1 MRIPRKAVAVL
12 AKWSPSGHWSGSSGK
27 AGSASGR
34 LSQNT
39 CLRMAHTRPPRA
51 LGGCSSRGRTPRAM
65 AVSFLRGYGFFVV
78 GAKGWTGR
86 TAIPPYAMCQVAN
99 FTSLWNW
106 HGKRMQRVDPQLP
119 LWVRRA
125 RRPRLWSRRG
135 AVPPSGTAS
144 AAFFSEKGGKT
155 GRIPGTPL
163 TTGRGFDIIK
173 AMICAAVGAVERAA
187 VRP

>member
-1 MRIPRKAVAVL
+1 MLWRAQKGSRVRIPRKAVAVL
-12 AKWSPSGHWSGSSGK
+12 AKRSPSSHWSGSSGK
-27 AGSASGR
+27 AGSAFGR

-51 LGGCSSRGRTPRAM
+51 LGGCSFRGRTPRTV

-144 AAFFSEKGGKT
+144 AAFFSKKRGK
-155 GRIPGTPL
+155 
-163 TTGRGFDIIK
+163 RGENP
-173 AMICAAVGAVERAA
+173 ALR
-187 VRP
+187 